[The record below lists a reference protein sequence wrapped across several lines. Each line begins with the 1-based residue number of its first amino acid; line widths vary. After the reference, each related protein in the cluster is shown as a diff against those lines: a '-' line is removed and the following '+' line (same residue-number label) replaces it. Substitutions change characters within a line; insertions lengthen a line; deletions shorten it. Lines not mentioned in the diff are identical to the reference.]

1 MTVQDCWLASDKP
14 EVQQAVRSLLHKMN
28 IQPLELTDNFA
39 QSRFCGV
46 TTSAATYQLATTLS
60 DKAGQMSPEE
70 RQNHLRQIN
79 TDKVVCYCR
88 PCYQEINASG
98 KQGVHMLE
106 LLFPEQLRLAP

>member
-1 MTVQDCWLASDKP
+1 
-14 EVQQAVRSLLHKMN
+14 
-28 IQPLELTDNFA
+28 
-39 QSRFCGV
+39 
-46 TTSAATYQLATTLS
+46 
-60 DKAGQMSPEE
+60 MSPEE

-98 KQGVHMLE
+98 KHGVHMLE